1 MRIII
6 LLVLALA
13 IGAGIFLFAGK
24 KSNKAPLADQAKPSL
39 TVTTEL
45 PDIRNWPQKLSA
57 TGNVQAWQEAA
68 IGAEVA
74 GLRLV
79 ELYANVGDTV
89 KKGQVLAKFTD
100 EMTSLDLEQQRA
112 AVDEARAR
120 FVQAEA
126 KAESSQKLK
135 DAGMTS
141 ALDNIQNQSNA
152 QIAQAQLK
160 AAEARVKAQK
170 LRLAYTLVSAPDDGI
185 ISSRTA
191 TVGSVM
197 QTGNEMFRY
206 IRRNQL
212 EWRAEVPEG
221 PLQKIKVGHKV
232 SLRSTQGDYVTGKVS
247 RISPVVDV
255 QSRNGSVYVEL
266 TGTRSLKAGMF
277 AQGDFEMGHTV
288 ALTVAQSALVVRD
301 GFSYVFKVDADN
313 RAIQIK
319 VLAGRRM
326 DGRIEILDGLAE
338 GSKIVTAGAGFLS
351 DGDLVRVSNTSSKP
365 VKKNNP
371 GVKPSPQKMNSAKE

>member
-1 MRIII
+1 MNRKRIII
-6 LLVLALA
+6 LVLLAVA
-13 IGAGIFLFAGK
+13 IGAAVFLLTGK
-24 KSNKAPLADQAKPSL
+24 KSHKAPVAEQAKPSL
-39 TVTTEL
+39 TVTTES
-45 PDIRNWPQKLSA
+45 PDIRNWPQNLSA

-68 IGAEVA
+68 IGAEVS
-74 GLRLV
+74 GLRLA

-89 KKGQVLAKFTD
+89 KKGQLLARFTD
-100 EMTSLDLEQQRA
+100 EMTALDLEQQRA

-141 ALDNIQNQSNA
+141 TLDNIQNQSTAN
-152 QIAQAQLK
+152 IARAQLH

-170 LRLAYTLVSAPDDGI
+170 FRLAYTQVRAPDDGI
-185 ISSRTA
+185 ISSRSA

-232 SLRSTQGDYVTGKVS
+232 VLHSTHGEPVIGKVS

-266 TGTRSLKAGMF
+266 TSTRSLKAGMF
-277 AQGDFEMGHTV
+277 AQGDFEMGRTS

-301 GFSYVFKVDADN
+301 GYSYVFKVDADN
-313 RAIQIK
+313 RATQMK
-319 VLAGRRM
+319 VLAGRRLE
-326 DGRIEILDGLAE
+326 GRIEILDGLTA
-338 GSKIVTAGAGFLS
+338 GAQVVTAGAGFLS
-351 DGDLVRVSNTSSKP
+351 DGDLVRVSNAAGNKTAGNAN
-365 VKKNNP
+365 KK
-371 GVKPSPQKMNSAKE
+371 